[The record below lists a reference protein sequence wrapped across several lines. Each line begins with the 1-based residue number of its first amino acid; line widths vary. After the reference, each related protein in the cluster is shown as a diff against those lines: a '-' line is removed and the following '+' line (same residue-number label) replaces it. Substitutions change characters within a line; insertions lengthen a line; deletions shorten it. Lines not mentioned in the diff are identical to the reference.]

1 VAVPSLEYPDA
12 TIRAEAW
19 TGLGVAGKLMLPP
32 WSMTV
37 VDVEV
42 DVVGVAAGVVV
53 GVVEGVVW

>member
-1 VAVPSLEYPDA
+1 M
-12 TIRAEAW
+12 
-19 TGLGVAGKLMLPP
+19 GLGTTGKLTVPP

-42 DVVGVAAGVVV
+42 DVVGAALGVVV